1 MHTRLAGA
9 ASPSLSFPEVHLQL
23 SEVGGGEVTGDVQ
36 KKITRWARGAGV
48 LDELFPGLPSSSQDE
63 GAGRQPSGLVLVAS
77 LLNKIP
83 NLGG

>member
-1 MHTRLAGA
+1 M
-9 ASPSLSFPEVHLQL
+9 
-23 SEVGGGEVTGDVQ
+23 TGDVQ